1 MPAAITESRFVELK
15 ARLRELFE
23 LDKSDLDFGIYRIMA
38 AKNRQVTDFIDR
50 QLKDVVRK
58 TLAAHGADEAVRV
71 QTELDQVVQQAQ
83 SLGADPDTL
92 PRVQELKTK
101 LAVAGSASVAE
112 LEADIYNHLLAFF
125 SRYYDEGDFI
135 SKRRYKGDTYA
146 IPYNG
151 EEVTLYWANKDQYY
165 IKSGEWH
172 KDYRF
177 KIGGKSIHFK
187 LIEATQETNNNKEPE
202 DAKRRYILDM
212 EKPME
217 ADGAEL
223 TLRFQFRVPT
233 EAEKQAVTEATRIFG
248 GNYDKA
254 AGRTQGDQREQFC
267 ADAEKRA
274 LAAMPETWK
283 PLVTA
288 AAATE
293 SKPLRTVLGKHLDD
307 FTARNIFDYFIHKD
321 LGGFLTR
328 ELDFYIKNEVV
339 RLDDLESLPADH
351 LAGVQGKIKAIRT
364 VAGRIINFLAAIEN
378 FQKKMWL
385 KKKCVLETHY
395 CMTLD
400 RVPEEL
406 YAEIAANDAQREEWV
421 KLFAIDE
428 IKAENLGQVAYS
440 KPLTV
445 EFLKSQPHLVLDT
458 KHFPEAFKQ
467 ELLAT
472 IDDLDGKLDGLLI
485 HSENFQALQLMGE
498 RYREKIDCVY
508 IDPPYNT
515 DASPIIYKNGYKE
528 SSWLSLVADRW
539 AVARR
544 FMGDSTPVCQAI
556 DDAELDYLCQVTR
569 AALPMHDL
577 YKCVVEHYPG
587 SGTGRSNVSRTHEY
601 VIYSVPSGADLLRG
615 SVLESSDRVR
625 GFRRSG
631 TGDNNFRVGRPNSFY
646 AVLVNPRSQ
655 QIMGFEPPPS
665 GSEYPTGPTT
675 DGWIRVY
682 PLGDRAVGTVENP
695 ERVWSLSYESAPAAL
710 ADGRL
715 RCTGDMVIQRLYTDS
730 ERRELLPS
738 IWRGAEFSAV
748 ANGTN
753 LLQSM
758 FNDASVF
765 SYPKSAR
772 AVQRAVES
780 MVHGHKGGII
790 LDFFAGS
797 GTTAH
802 AVINLNREDDGNRKY
817 ILVEMGEYFHTV
829 LLPRIKKV
837 VYSKDWK
844 DGKPIP
850 ARRDDTGISHAFKY
864 FALESYEDVLNNLPA
879 PTGDML
885 ANADAATSDAFITY
899 SLDLELGPSL
909 LNMEAFRDPWGYS
922 INAQTAG
929 EAEIRP
935 HRVDLV
941 ETFNYLLGL
950 KVKAY
955 GPIERYAADF
965 VRAEHADNLG
975 CLKIAGRLRRDKDGP
990 FIFQR
995 VEGELL
1001 DGTRVLVV
1009 WRKLTGDAEQD
1020 AAVLDA
1026 WMERHREDT
1035 KQRSDYRD
1043 YHLIYIN
1050 GPVTLPQPTVEIR
1063 TVLPIEQTFKDRM
1076 FADADGGAP

>member
-58 TLAAHGADEAVRV
+58 TLLAHGAAA
-71 QTELDQVVQQAQ
+71 TDQVQAELAQAIQQANT
-83 SLGADPDTL
+83 LGADPDSL
-92 PRVQELKTK
+92 PKVKELKAK
-101 LAVAGSASVAE
+101 LAAVAGSASVAE

-202 DAKRRYILDM
+202 DAKRRYILDV
-212 EKPME
+212 EKPIE
-217 ADGAEL
+217 ADKDNTEL
-223 TLRFQFRVPT
+223 ILRFQFRVPT

-274 LAAMPETWK
+274 LAAMPEIWK

-288 AAATE
+288 TAATE

-351 LAGVQGKIKAIRT
+351 LARVQGKIKAIRT

-400 RVPEEL
+400 RVPVEL
-406 YAEIAANDAQREEWV
+406 YAEIVGNNAQREEWV

-428 IKAENLGQVAYS
+428 IKAEKLGEVAYS
-440 KPLTV
+440 NPLTV
-445 EFLKSQPHLVLDT
+445 EFLKAQPHLVLDT
-458 KHFPEAFKQ
+458 RHFSDTFQQK
-467 ELLAT
+467 LLAS
-472 IDDLDGKLDGLLI
+472 IDDLDEKLDGLLI
-485 HSENFQALQLMGE
+485 HSENFQALQLLSE

-515 DASPIIYKNGYKE
+515 GHDGFQYKDGYQRAT
-528 SSWLSLVADRW
+528 WLSLMVDRVSVACSLLLENGLFFSSIDFLEE
-539 AVARR
+539 ARLREVGDQIFGNQNFLVKIIWEKR
-544 FMGDSTPVCQAI
+544 FT
-556 DDAELDYLCQVTR
+556 
-569 AALPMHDL
+569 
-577 YKCVVEHYPG
+577 
-587 SGTGRSNVSRTHEY
+587 RSNNAKLFSTLTEAILAYRKSPAISTLRDIRNEKADSNYSNPDNDPRGVWTSVSY
-601 VIYSVPSGADLLRG
+601 VNPA
-615 SVLESSDRVR
+615 
-625 GFRRSG
+625 
-631 TGDNNFRVGRPNSFY
+631 TKAARPNLAY
-646 AVLVNPRSQ
+646 ALKNPFTGEE
-655 QIMGFEPPPS
+655 IIHPTNAWKFERAMYEKHLSENRLYWGNGGTHTYPRLKKFLAEMEGMVPIDLWKHADVGTTDLATKMLECEFGSKVFEFPKPPS
-665 GSEYPTGPTT
+665 L
-675 DGWIRVY
+675 IKRI
-682 PLGDRAVGTVENP
+682 A
-695 ERVWSLSYESAPAAL
+695 SL
-710 ADGRL
+710 
-715 RCTGDMVIQRLYTDS
+715 
-730 ERRELLPS
+730 
-738 IWRGAEFSAV
+738 
-748 ANGTN
+748 
-753 LLQSM
+753 
-758 FNDASVF
+758 ASFGKV
-765 SYPKSAR
+765 
-772 AVQRAVES
+772 
-780 MVHGHKGGII
+780 GGIFC
-790 LDFFAGS
+790 DFFAGS

-802 AVINLNREDDGNRKY
+802 AVINLNRKDDGHRKY
-817 ILVEMGEYFHTV
+817 VLVEMGEYFHTV

-850 ARRDDTGISHAFKY
+850 TRRGDSGISHAFKY
-864 FALESYEDVLNNLPA
+864 FALESYEDALNNLPA
-879 PTGDML
+879 PTGNLL

-899 SLDLELGPSL
+899 SLDLEVGPSL
-909 LNMEAFRDPWGYS
+909 LRLEIFRDPWGYC

-935 HRVDLV
+935 HRVDII

-950 KVKAY
+950 VVKQY
-955 GPIERYAADF
+955 GPMERYSADF
-965 VRAEHADNLG
+965 ERPGQADNLG
-975 CLKIAGRLRRDKDGP
+975 RLKVAGRLRRDKDGP

-1009 WRKLTGDAEQD
+1009 WRKVSPVSQPGAAEQD

-1026 WMERHREDT
+1026 WMDRHREDT
-1035 KQRSDYRD
+1035 KERSEHRD

-1050 GPVTLPQPTVEIR
+1050 GPVTLPQPTADIR